1 MMLSVD
7 LQPAEGIGFSPVYF
21 VRHPI
26 AGRVDSELTVG
37 EVCEFNLLK
46 YPMKKC
52 NNFQIDDGVLAN
64 LGNKVGSFVLAAMS
78 GRKNGG

>member
-7 LQPAEGIGFSPVYF
+7 PQPAEGIGFFPVYF

-37 EVCEFNLLK
+37 EVFEFNLLK
-46 YPMKKC
+46 YSMKKYK
-52 NNFQIDDGVLAN
+52 NF
-64 LGNKVGSFVLAAMS
+64 
-78 GRKNGG
+78 